1 MGEFERIPAKVERVR
16 GIPRLF
22 VDGRMMAPNLLM
34 PIRGPQPEI
43 YRSEIARAAR
53 HGVPLVCVCLD
64 GTVERTVDE
73 VLACAPDAKIVL
85 RIAFPVDM
93 RTRGFTG
100 HNYVNQYG
108 EEMPSY
114 SYASEAWFRYT
125 AERVTEVVEA
135 VGAYAPAAGHVIG
148 YHIGAGDSGEWLGPY
163 FWEAYIDCSPV
174 NRQRFSAFLAERY
187 GTDGALREAWDDPAV
202 SLEDDLIP
210 RRLPGTECLEMF
222 HAYGAFED
230 RFLTGRK
237 YRRYTDYL
245 EYYNGL
251 AAQRITALAALVKRL
266 TGRRSLAMFFTGY
279 HTEAR
284 LPHSGQYALH
294 RILQSPDID
303 AICAPV
309 SYDDR
314 NEGGKG
320 PSMGPIQSIEAF
332 GKLWMDEADYRSP
345 VRKTQGNSEVA
356 GGLDTGGYC
365 RSVEGLLEVA
375 ARQLGKC
382 MVYGGSAWWFDMVGR
397 GWYDFDEFWQLGR
410 RFNDWYE
417 AYMRLQRAA
426 SPDVAF
432 ITDENARFI
441 EGDPWA
447 CGQAM
452 LQMREPLYA
461 CGLSCG
467 WFLLQDLL
475 EGHLP
480 DTRLVVLLQPWR
492 LDHDTVERL
501 LPKLEG
507 KTVLLMGG
515 MGQTAPEDFAR
526 LCGVAVEKSAGGSTQ
541 IRLEADNALPGLSG
555 IVEGPEC
562 RERAVCA
569 DGTVLGRY
577 ADGTPA
583 MALAADGRGMFC
595 GGAVFTPAQLRA
607 LARQAGGHVFADS
620 DDVVF
625 ADSGLV
631 VLHARSGGSKTIAFP
646 EVCDIYDAVK
656 NRWFIRT
663 DRIEVPV
670 DNQTTRLFF
679 YGEQAV
685 MQAAGLG

>member
-1 MGEFERIPAKVERVR
+1 
-16 GIPRLF
+16 
-22 VDGRMMAPNLLM
+22 MA
-34 PIRGPQPEI
+34 R
-43 YRSEIARAAR
+43 
-53 HGVPLVCVCLD
+53 
-64 GTVERTVDE
+64 
-73 VLACAPDAKIVL
+73 
-85 RIAFPVDM
+85 PV
-93 RTRGFTG
+93 F
-100 HNYVNQYG
+100 
-108 EEMPSY
+108 
-114 SYASEAWFRYT
+114 
-125 AERVTEVVEA
+125 
-135 VGAYAPAAGHVIG
+135 
-148 YHIGAGDSGEWLGPY
+148 LG
-163 FWEAYIDCSPV
+163 AYIDCSPV

-332 GKLWMDEADYRSP
+332 GKLWMDEADYRFPGAQGAGKQRSGRRAGHRRILP
-345 VRKTQGNSEVA
+345 VGGRAA
-356 GGLDTGGYC
+356 GGGRAAAGQMYGVWRQRLVVRYGRARLVRFRRILAAGPSVQRLV
-365 RSVEGLLEVA
+365 RSVYA
-375 ARQLGKC
+375 AAA
-382 MVYGGSAWWFDMVGR
+382 GG
-397 GWYDFDEFWQLGR
+397 Q
-410 RFNDWYE
+410 
-417 AYMRLQRAA
+417 
-426 SPDVAF
+426 PDVAF

-541 IRLEADNALPGLSG
+541 IRLEADNALPA
-555 IVEGPEC
+555 C
-562 RERAVCA
+562 
-569 DGTVLGRY
+569 
-577 ADGTPA
+577 PA
-583 MALAADGRGMFC
+583 
-595 GGAVFTPAQLRA
+595 
-607 LARQAGGHVFADS
+607 S
-620 DDVVF
+620 
-625 ADSGLV
+625 
-631 VLHARSGGSKTIAFP
+631 
-646 EVCDIYDAVK
+646 
-656 NRWFIRT
+656 
-663 DRIEVPV
+663 
-670 DNQTTRLFF
+670 
-679 YGEQAV
+679 
-685 MQAAGLG
+685 

>member
-1 MGEFERIPAKVERVR
+1 M
-16 GIPRLF
+16 
-22 VDGRMMAPNLLM
+22 
-34 PIRGPQPEI
+34 
-43 YRSEIARAAR
+43 
-53 HGVPLVCVCLD
+53 
-64 GTVERTVDE
+64 DE

-345 VRKTQGNSEVA
+345 VRKAQGNSEVA

-382 MVYGGSAWWFDMVGR
+382 MVYWRQRMVVRYGRARLVRFRRILAAGPSVQRLVRSVYAAAAGGQPRRRFHHRRKREVYRGRSLGLRPGDAADAGAAVCLRPVLRLVPAAGSAGR
-397 GWYDFDEFWQLGR
+397 APSGYPSGG
-410 RFNDWYE
+410 
-417 AYMRLQRAA
+417 
-426 SPDVAF
+426 AF
-432 ITDENARFI
+432 A
-441 EGDPWA
+441 
-447 CGQAM
+447 
-452 LQMREPLYA
+452 
-461 CGLSCG
+461 
-467 WFLLQDLL
+467 
-475 EGHLP
+475 
-480 DTRLVVLLQPWR
+480 
-492 LDHDTVERL
+492 
-501 LPKLEG
+501 
-507 KTVLLMGG
+507 
-515 MGQTAPEDFAR
+515 
-526 LCGVAVEKSAGGSTQ
+526 
-541 IRLEADNALPGLSG
+541 
-555 IVEGPEC
+555 
-562 RERAVCA
+562 
-569 DGTVLGRY
+569 
-577 ADGTPA
+577 
-583 MALAADGRGMFC
+583 ALAAGSRYGR
-595 GGAVFTPAQLRA
+595 TPAA
-607 LARQAGGHVFADS
+607 
-620 DDVVF
+620 
-625 ADSGLV
+625 
-631 VLHARSGGSKTIAFP
+631 
-646 EVCDIYDAVK
+646 
-656 NRWFIRT
+656 
-663 DRIEVPV
+663 
-670 DNQTTRLFF
+670 
-679 YGEQAV
+679 
-685 MQAAGLG
+685 